1 MTTLTANRFYVNTRR
16 VRAADDRPE
25 SVGNRA
31 TVQADFC
38 NFGVVLRVL
47 VGVNL
52 AALVTAAVLA
62 SGSRQVGPRFLE
74 IAALLEPI
82 TLLSLGAVCALRT
95 RLATE
100 SALARAG
107 SAGGVAALT
116 ALLIQLLLLWAIPGT
131 GDESTYAFATVAL
144 LAALAAA
151 AITHYFDLR
160 ARAYSPAIDAARLQA
175 LQSRIRPHFLFN
187 SFNAAISLVRR
198 DPKRAE
204 RVLEDLSDIFRMLM
218 RDSRSLI
225 TLEEE
230 VELAKQY
237 LAIEQVRLGDRL
249 EVLWDLQR
257 LPAKHKVPPLLLQP
271 LLENAVQHGIEPN
284 SEPGQVRIRI
294 TGMARELVIVVENT
308 YRPGAVVHGNG
319 IALGNIRERLR
330 LVFDLEAKL
339 TVAGDGSQFRVVIT
353 LPISAAATS

>member
-1 MTTLTANRFYVNTRR
+1 MTTLTADRFYVNTRR
-16 VRAADDRPE
+16 VRAANDRPE
-25 SVGNRA
+25 AAGERPA
-31 TVQADFC
+31 VQVDFC

-47 VGVNL
+47 VGVNIV
-52 AALVTAAVLA
+52 ALVAAVVMA
-62 SGSRQVGPRFLE
+62 GSSRQVGARFLD

-82 TLLSLGAVCALRT
+82 TLLTLGAVCALRQ
-95 RLATE
+95 RLSTE
-100 SALARAG
+100 ADLARAA
-107 SAGGVAALT
+107 SAGGVGALAAL
-116 ALLIQLLLLWAIPGT
+116 LVQLLLLWAIPGT
-131 GDESTYAFATVAL
+131 GNESGYGFGSIAL
-144 LAALAAA
+144 VAALAAA
-151 AITHYFDLR
+151 ATMHYFDLR
-160 ARAYSPAIDAARLQA
+160 SRAYSPAIDAARLQA

-187 SFNAAISLVRR
+187 SFNAAISLVRK

-230 VELAKQY
+230 IELAKQY

-249 EVLWDLQR
+249 ETVWDIQR
-257 LPAKHKVPPLLLQP
+257 LPTKHKVPPLLLQP

-284 SEPGQVRIRI
+284 TEPGQVRIRI

-308 YRPGAVVHGNG
+308 YRPGAVVPGNG

-339 TVAGDGSQFRVVIT
+339 TAAGDGSQFRVVIT
-353 LPISAAATS
+353 LPISAAAPS